1 MDRSI
6 MGREDCW
13 LIPQGKEKD
22 MIRQM
27 LGRKLEEKKSRNLE
41 RGETIFGIRKL
52 RNGVVLELG
61 VDILQGQKTERR

>member
-6 MGREDCW
+6 MGRGDCW

-27 LGRKLEEKKSRNLE
+27 LGRKLEEKNLE
-41 RGETIFGIRKL
+41 ESLAKG
-52 RNGVVLELG
+52 LE
-61 VDILQGQKTERR
+61 